1 MNRKALCAIFAC
13 FCFTVACS
21 RPVAVHE
28 ARWENRLSG
37 PGSPVA
43 GATYV
48 ANPGYTFLVV
58 DVDLNLGKSTPVASG
73 DFTLVSDGGKSFPA
87 VGIRLPEGDYMMGG
101 FSGLAGKVDS
111 VGLIFSVP
119 DEEKGR
125 TFHLKFKDG
134 SPILVSV
141 KSGS

>member
-1 MNRKALCAIFAC
+1 MNRRIPFAISAC
-13 FCFTVACS
+13 ICFTFACS

-28 ARWENRLSG
+28 ARWESRLSG

-48 ANPGYTFLVV
+48 ADRGYSFLVV
-58 DVDLNLGKSTPVASG
+58 DVDLNLDKSTPVASG
-73 DFTLVSDGGKSFPA
+73 DFTLVSDGGKNFPC

-111 VGLIFSVP
+111 VALVFSVP

-125 TFHLKFKDG
+125 TFQLKYKDR
-134 SPILVSV
+134 PPTRVSV